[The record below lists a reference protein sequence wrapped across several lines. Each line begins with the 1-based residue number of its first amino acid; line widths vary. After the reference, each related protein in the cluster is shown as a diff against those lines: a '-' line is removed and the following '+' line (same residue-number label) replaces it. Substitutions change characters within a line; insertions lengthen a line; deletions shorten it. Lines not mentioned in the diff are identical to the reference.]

1 MSLVPIIFL
10 VLAGRPCCKAN
21 FIFRGWSHL
30 ERSWSW
36 PDSGILV
43 NYFLSFFFLTGFI
56 SDAMQFFSIVWE
68 NWESQDTRKLID
80 FFIIL
85 AKPPSLLLRRFVL
98 RKVGASDWW
107 WTARDHGR
115 STDCRRSTSRP
126 LSPSR
131 LPFRAHFHRERD
143 ALVRGRKHPF

>member
-43 NYFLSFFFLTGFI
+43 NYFLSFFFFLTGFI

-80 FFIIL
+80 FFYYFS
-85 AKPPSLLLRRFVL
+85 KTSQPPPQALCL
-98 RKVGASDWW
+98 GASDWW
-107 WTARDHGR
+107 WTARDHGK